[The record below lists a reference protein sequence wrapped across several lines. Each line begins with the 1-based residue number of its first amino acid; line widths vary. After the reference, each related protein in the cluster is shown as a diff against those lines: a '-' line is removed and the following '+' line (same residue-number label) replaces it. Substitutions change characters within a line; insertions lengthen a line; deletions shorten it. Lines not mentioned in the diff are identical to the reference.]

1 MAISHINAGS
11 VVPTL
16 LADVPLAAVLGPDRP
31 CGPKALTTRKVNRVI
46 EARTKVDGEKGKMGK
61 LDNKISIVTGAGSG
75 IGEATAKLFAA
86 EGALV
91 VIADIDD
98 QGGNRVAGEIGSAA
112 TFRHTD
118 VSSSIE
124 VEGLIRSAVE
134 RFGRLD
140 VLFNNAFAT
149 TWGPVGEMPLEGWH
163 KTLSVT
169 LTGVF
174 YGMHFALPQ
183 MVAQGGGAIVN
194 TASISGL
201 GGDYG
206 AGAYN
211 AAKAGVV
218 NLTRSAAI
226 EYARKSIRINAVC
239 PGVIATPAVLNGLI
253 ARSRDP
259 QRARQRAEECHP
271 MGRLGKPEE
280 IAKVVLFL
288 ASDDASFMTG
298 SMVVVDGGVTA
309 HTGLMG
315 HPL

>member
-1 MAISHINAGS
+1 
-11 VVPTL
+11 VK
-16 LADVPLAAVLGPDRP
+16 
-31 CGPKALTTRKVNRVI
+31 KA
-46 EARTKVDGEKGKMGK
+46 MGK
-61 LDNKISIVTGAGSG
+61 LDHKITIVTGAGSG

-86 EGALV
+86 EGAQT
-91 VIADIDD
+91 VIVDIDD
-98 QGGNRVAGEIGSAA
+98 KGGVRVAGEIGAA
-112 TFRHTD
+112 AVFHHAD
-118 VSSSIE
+118 VSDPNQ
-124 VEGLIRSAVE
+124 VEGTIKFALDRL
-134 RFGRLD
+134 GRID

-149 TWGPVGEMPLEGWH
+149 TFGPVGDMPLEGWQ

-169 LTGVF
+169 LSGVF
-174 YGMHFALPQ
+174 YGMHFVLPH

-226 EYARKSIRINAVC
+226 EYARKKVRVNAVC

-253 ARSRDP
+253 GRSRDP
-259 QRARQRAEECHP
+259 ERARKRAEECHP
-271 MGRLGKPEE
+271 MGRLGQPEE

>member
-1 MAISHINAGS
+1 
-11 VVPTL
+11 
-16 LADVPLAAVLGPDRP
+16 
-31 CGPKALTTRKVNRVI
+31 
-46 EARTKVDGEKGKMGK
+46 MGK
-61 LDNKISIVTGAGSG
+61 LDNKITIVTGGGSG

-86 EGALV
+86 EGGRV

-98 QGGNRVAGEIGSAA
+98 DGGSRVAREIGSAA
-112 TFRHTD
+112 AFHHTD
-118 VSSSIE
+118 VGDPAQ
-124 VEGLIRSAVE
+124 VEGMIRFALE
-134 RFGRLD
+134 RFGRVD

-149 TWGPVGEMPLEGWH
+149 TFGPVGEMPLDGWQ

-169 LTGVF
+169 LSGVF
-174 YGMHFALPQ
+174 YGMRFALPP

-218 NLTRSAAI
+218 NLTRTAAI
-226 EYARKSIRINAVC
+226 EYARKNIRVNAVC

-253 ARSRDP
+253 ARSRNP
-259 QRARQRAEECHP
+259 ERP

-280 IAKVVLFL
+280 IARVVLFV

>member
-1 MAISHINAGS
+1 
-11 VVPTL
+11 
-16 LADVPLAAVLGPDRP
+16 
-31 CGPKALTTRKVNRVI
+31 
-46 EARTKVDGEKGKMGK
+46 MGK
-61 LDNKISIVTGAGSG
+61 LDSKITIVTGAGSG

-86 EGALV
+86 EGARV

-112 TFRHTD
+112 VFRHTD
-118 VSSSIE
+118 VGIPSE
-124 VEGLIRSAVE
+124 VEGMIKFAVDH
-134 RFGRLD
+134 FGRLD
-140 VLFNNAFAT
+140 ILFNNAFAT
-149 TWGPVGEMPLEGWH
+149 TFGPVSEMPLAGWD

-169 LTGVF
+169 LSAVF
-174 YGMHFALPQ
+174 YGMHYALPH

-211 AAKAGVV
+211 AAKAGVA
-218 NLTRSAAI
+218 NLTRTAAI
-226 EYARKSIRINAVC
+226 EYARKNIRVNAVC

-253 ARSRDP
+253 ARSRNP
-259 QRARQRAEECHP
+259 ALARQRAEECHP
-271 MGRLGKPEE
+271 MGRLGRPEE

>member
-1 MAISHINAGS
+1 M
-11 VVPTL
+11 
-16 LADVPLAAVLGPDRP
+16 PLAETAFGRSEQTSPRSAHKSRSV
-31 CGPKALTTRKVNRVI
+31 KK
-46 EARTKVDGEKGKMGK
+46 EMGK
-61 LDNKISIVTGAGSG
+61 LDNKITIVTGAGSG

-86 EGALV
+86 EGARV
-91 VIADIDD
+91 IIADIDD
-98 QGGNRVAGEIGSAA
+98 EGGKRVTAEIGSAA
-112 TFRHTD
+112 AFRHTD
-118 VSSSIE
+118 VGVPSE
-124 VEGLIRSAVE
+124 VEGMIKFALD
-134 RFGRLD
+134 RFGRVD

-149 TWGPVGEMPLEGWH
+149 TWGPVGEMPLDGWH

-169 LTGVF
+169 LSGVF
-174 YGMHFALPQ
+174 YGMRFALPQ

-218 NLTRSAAI
+218 NLTRTAAI
-226 EYARKSIRINAVC
+226 EYARKNILVNAVC

-253 ARSRDP
+253 ARSRNP
-259 QRARQRAEECHP
+259 ERARQRAEECHP

-280 IAKVVLFL
+280 IARVVLFL

-298 SMVVVDGGVTA
+298 SMMVVDGGVTA

>member
-1 MAISHINAGS
+1 MQLRHMPG
-11 VVPTL
+11 
-16 LADVPLAAVLGPDRP
+16 R
-31 CGPKALTTRKVNRVI
+31 RKK
-46 EARTKVDGEKGKMGK
+46 EMGK
-61 LDNKISIVTGAGSG
+61 LENKITIVTGAGSG
-75 IGEATAKLFAA
+75 VGEATAKLFAA
-86 EGALV
+86 EGARV

-98 QGGNRVAGEIGSAA
+98 AGGARVTGEIGSAA
-112 TFRHTD
+112 TFRRTD
-118 VSSSIE
+118 VGVPSE
-124 VEGLIRSAVE
+124 VEGMIKFAVDQ
-134 RFGRLD
+134 FGRLD

-149 TWGPVGEMPLEGWH
+149 TFGPVAEMPLDGWH

-169 LTGVF
+169 LSGVF
-174 YGMHFALPQ
+174 YGMRFALPQ

-218 NLTRSAAI
+218 NLTRTAAI
-226 EYARKSIRINAVC
+226 EYARKNIRVNAVC

-253 ARSRDP
+253 ARSRNP
-259 QRARQRAEECHP
+259 ERARQRAEECHP
-271 MGRLGKPEE
+271 MGRLGKPQE
-280 IAKVVLFL
+280 IARVVLFL
-288 ASDDASFMTG
+288 ASEDASFMTG

>member
-1 MAISHINAGS
+1 M
-11 VVPTL
+11 
-16 LADVPLAAVLGPDRP
+16 PLAETAFGRSEQTSPRGAHKSRSV
-31 CGPKALTTRKVNRVI
+31 KK
-46 EARTKVDGEKGKMGK
+46 EMGK
-61 LDNKISIVTGAGSG
+61 LDNKITIVTGAGSG

-86 EGALV
+86 EGARV
-91 VIADIDD
+91 IIADIDD
-98 QGGNRVAGEIGSAA
+98 EGGKRVTGEIGSAA
-112 TFRHTD
+112 AFRHTD
-118 VSSSIE
+118 VGVPSE
-124 VEGLIRSAVE
+124 VEGMIKFALD
-134 RFGRLD
+134 RFGRVD

-149 TWGPVGEMPLEGWH
+149 TWGPVGEMPLDGWH

-169 LTGVF
+169 LSGVF
-174 YGMHFALPQ
+174 YGMRFALPQ

-218 NLTRSAAI
+218 NLTRTAAI
-226 EYARKSIRINAVC
+226 EYARKNIRVNAVC

-253 ARSRDP
+253 ARSRNP
-259 QRARQRAEECHP
+259 ERARQRAEECHP

-280 IAKVVLFL
+280 IARVVLFL

-298 SMVVVDGGVTA
+298 SMMVVDGGVTA